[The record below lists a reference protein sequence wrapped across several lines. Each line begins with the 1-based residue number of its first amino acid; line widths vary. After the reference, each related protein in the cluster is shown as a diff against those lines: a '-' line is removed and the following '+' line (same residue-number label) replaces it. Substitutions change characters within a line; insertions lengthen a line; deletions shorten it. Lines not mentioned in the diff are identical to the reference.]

1 MTLSVYRTRLNM
13 DIQNFNP
20 SDDTNSNQFSYDF
33 VVADKW
39 LMPVFGLPRMTNM
52 HETFSLVYQTTNGTL
67 ALTNRVIIYTLSVC

>member
-1 MTLSVYRTRLNM
+1 MTLTVYRTRLNM

-52 HETFSLVYQTTNGTL
+52 H
-67 ALTNRVIIYTLSVC
+67 